1 MALIYLDLYSLP
13 KVVNR
18 IHVLSLILKKLKF
31 KLKLSIL
38 VSSINAEREST
49 MKQKQD
55 KLVQTSR
62 LMIYFLS

>member
-1 MALIYLDLYSLP
+1 MALVYLDLSSLP

-38 VSSINAEREST
+38 VSLINAEREST
-49 MKQKQD
+49 MKEKQE
-55 KLVQTSR
+55 S
-62 LMIYFLS
+62 